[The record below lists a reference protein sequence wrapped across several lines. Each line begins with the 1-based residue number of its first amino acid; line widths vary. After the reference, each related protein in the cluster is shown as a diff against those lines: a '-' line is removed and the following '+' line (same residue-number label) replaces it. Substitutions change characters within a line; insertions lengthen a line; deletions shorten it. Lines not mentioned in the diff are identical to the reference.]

1 MKAIIIPMVL
11 LAAVAAVVLALAQ
24 RPGGLAAV
32 YDNAI
37 AQATR
42 EAATAEARIAPTA
55 TPIPPPTATRM
66 PIPPELQEVMTAVEL
81 QVSEIRGL
89 NAMTDVPEF
98 FLTREQ
104 FRDHYKRTM
113 QENVPIEQVQ
123 QYIEQLYLLRLVPSP
138 AIDFYE
144 TSADLYSDGILGYYD
159 HISKELYV
167 VTDRP
172 LELSPESKVTLAHEF
187 VHSLQ
192 DQHYKLAKIWP
203 TNAKDR
209 DRNLAIQAL
218 VEGDATLSGYAYAA
232 NYMNGADYRSL
243 FDQRSVSQDVQNRT
257 PPYLSMTT
265 VFPYTA
271 GTAFVSRLI
280 EVARFSTVNLSLQD
294 PPRSTEQI
302 MHPEKFLQT
311 PADHPIAVGLP
322 DIAGPLGQGWELKE
336 TNTLGEFDLYMML
349 SLNGAGDPEHGADGW
364 GGGKF
369 AMYKLAQEVMVYSAT
384 TWDSLNDASQ
394 FTGAMTE
401 SFAKAEK
408 QGEYW
413 VDNGRHFWM
422 HQKGKRVIVISSTNR
437 PALERVVGSETK

>member
-1 MKAIIIPMVL
+1 MKAIVIPLVL
-11 LAAVAAVVLALAQ
+11 IAAIAAVILALAQ
-24 RPGGLAAV
+24 RPGGLDAV
-32 YDNAI
+32 YRDAS

-42 EAATAEARIAPTA
+42 EAATSEALIVGTA

-66 PIPPELQEVMTAVEL
+66 PIPPELQEVMTTVEL
-81 QVSEIRGL
+81 QVSELRGL
-89 NAMTDVPEF
+89 NAMADVPEF

-113 QENVPIEQVQ
+113 QENVPIEEVQ
-123 QYIEQLYLLRLVPSP
+123 QYIEQLYLLRLVSSP

-144 TSADLYSDGILGYYD
+144 TSTDLYSDGILGYYD

-172 LELSPESKVTLAHEF
+172 LELNAESKVTLAHEF

-192 DQHYKLAKIWP
+192 DQHYKLKKIWP

-209 DRNLAIQAL
+209 DRNLAIQSL

-232 NYMNGADYRSL
+232 NYMNGADYSSL
-243 FDQRSVSQDVQNRT
+243 FDKREVSQEVENRT

-265 VFPYTA
+265 IFPYTA
-271 GTAFVSRLI
+271 GTAFAARML
-280 EVARFSTVNLSLQD
+280 EVARFSTINLALTD

-311 PADHPIAVGLP
+311 PADHPKAIGLP

-336 TNTLGEFDLYMML
+336 TNTLGEFDLNMML
-349 SLNGAGDPEHGADGW
+349 RLNGASDPDRGADGW

-369 AMYKLAQEVMVYSAT
+369 AMYKLAQEVMVYAAT
-384 TWDSLNDASQ
+384 TWDTLDDASQ

-401 SFAKAEK
+401 SFGKAEK

-422 HQKGKRVIVISSTNR
+422 HQNGKRVTVISSTNR
-437 PALERVVGSETK
+437 PALERVVGAEVK

>member
-1 MKAIIIPMVL
+1 
-11 LAAVAAVVLALAQ
+11 
-24 RPGGLAAV
+24 
-32 YDNAI
+32 
-37 AQATR
+37 
-42 EAATAEARIAPTA
+42 
-55 TPIPPPTATRM
+55 
-66 PIPPELQEVMTAVEL
+66 MTTVEL
-81 QVSEIRGL
+81 QVSELRGL
-89 NAMTDVPEF
+89 NAMADVPEF

-113 QENVPIEQVQ
+113 QENVSIEQVK
-123 QYIEQLYLLRLVPSP
+123 QYIEQLYLLRLVASP

-144 TSADLYSDGILGYYD
+144 TSTDLYSDGILGYYD

-172 LELSPESKVTLAHEF
+172 LELNPEAKVTLAHEF
-187 VHSLQ
+187 VHNLQ
-192 DQHYKLAKIWP
+192 DQHYKLKKIWP

-209 DRNLAIQAL
+209 DRNLAIQSL

-232 NYMNGADYRSL
+232 NYMSGADYSSL
-243 FDQRSVSQDVQNRT
+243 FDKKSVSQDVQNRT

-265 VFPYTA
+265 IFPYTA
-271 GTAFVSRLI
+271 GTAFAARLH
-280 EVARFSTVNLSLQD
+280 EVARFSTLNLALQD

-322 DIAGPLGQGWELKE
+322 DIAGPLGAGWELKE
-336 TNTLGEFDLYMML
+336 TNTLGEYDLYMML
-349 SLNGAGDPEHGADGW
+349 SLNGASDPEHGADGW

-369 AMYKLAQEVMVYSAT
+369 GMYKLAQEVMVYAAT
-384 TWDSLNDASQ
+384 TWDSLNDANQ

-408 QGEYW
+408 QGEFW
-413 VDNGRHFWM
+413 VDGGRHFWM
-422 HQKGKRVIVISSTNR
+422 HQNGKRVTVISSTNR
-437 PALERVVGSETK
+437 PALERVVGAEAK